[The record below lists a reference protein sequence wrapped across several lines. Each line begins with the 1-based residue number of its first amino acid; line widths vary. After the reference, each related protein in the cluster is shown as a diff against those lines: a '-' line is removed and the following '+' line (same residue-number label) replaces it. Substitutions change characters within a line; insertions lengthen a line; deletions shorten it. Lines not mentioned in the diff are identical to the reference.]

1 MHNCFQVGSSSGPRP
16 TTSSPL
22 PESMAAIN
30 ISQSNAHATETRD
43 GQCSSGRTSDSSGS
57 LVMMGQKEASGLKS
71 SALSDKKPQVSEIK
85 PETLPPA
92 NLPTPPH
99 CSATSL
105 LQKEPD
111 ETEMASSIPDKGMG
125 SSVVTAF
132 KSYLSAP
139 SGTTASSESPAP
151 RHTSHPVSS
160 VSDNTVLA
168 SHFSNPCLPALNSPV
183 PSPPDHDHENPPCV
197 SMPSENIEKLTLA
210 ADASH
215 LKNTPPLTP
224 RAMSNEGT
232 HPESKK
238 QVTSYPQSSDQSR
251 PQQTDDVTNGTEDIS
266 GKVNEAFP
274 SEKSRSASPQTGGG
288 SVGSI
293 KGKLRVTI
301 CEARGLRPGFDPYVV
316 CVFES
321 NEVISKS
328 AHDEEEASIERQQ
341 KEQEK
346 SDIEAG
352 RPIAIP
358 LKSRQS
364 SSNSLPSLLEGQ
376 DPKGK
381 VMTDPHWNH
390 EALLCVFLFDIFLS
404 SFCC

>member
-1 MHNCFQVGSSSGPRP
+1 MHNCFQVGSSSGPRS
-16 TTSSPL
+16 TTPL
-22 PESMAAIN
+22 SLPDTMAATN
-30 ISQSNAHATETRD
+30 ISQSNTHVTETRD
-43 GQCSSGRTSDSSGS
+43 GQSSSGRTSDSSGS

-71 SALSDKKPQVSEIK
+71 SVLSDKKPQVSEIK

-99 CSATSL
+99 CSASSL

-111 ETEMASSIPDKGMG
+111 ETEMASSVPDKAVG
-125 SSVVTAF
+125 SSIFTAL

-183 PSPPDHDHENPPCV
+183 PPPSDHDHENPPGV
-197 SMPSENIEKLTLA
+197 SMPFENIEKLTLT
-210 ADASH
+210 ADASQ

-238 QVTSYPQSSDQSR
+238 PVTSCPQSSDQSR

-274 SEKSRSASPQTGGG
+274 SENSRSASPQTGG

-328 AHDEEEASIERQQ
+328 AHDEEEASLERQQ

-390 EALLCVFLFDIFLS
+390 EALLYVCFFLIYSFIL
-404 SFCC
+404 FCC